1 MGMRDQ
7 ASAGSERVKQAAV
20 GNHPLAATVAG
31 TAAASSQQVSEVG
44 AALGRPRASVVICTV
59 DRPKLLREAIASIV
73 AQRYDGVIETLV
85 VYDGTAPDTSL
96 NVNDARRP
104 VTVLRNTH
112 RRGLPA
118 GRNCGAEVATGEFL
132 GFCDDDDTWLPD
144 KTETQV
150 ALLERRP
157 EVDAVVCGLLVDHL
171 GTITERPLLTEAVT
185 MGDLLDDR
193 MMEVEFVTTMVRRD
207 AFLDPDRLGGAD
219 GRSPAATPRTTSL
232 YCAPR
237 GAIRCPPPGPRWCAR
252 GGGEGRCLRNAGGR
266 STPPWGT
273 CWSGSRSSLT
283 IRGGMPACW
292 ASEHSL
298 RLRRATASR
307 PGG

>member
-1 MGMRDQ
+1 M
-7 ASAGSERVKQAAV
+7 
-20 GNHPLAATVAG
+20 
-31 TAAASSQQVSEVG
+31 
-44 AALGRPRASVVICTV
+44 
-59 DRPKLLREAIASIV
+59 
-73 AQRYDGVIETLV
+73 
-85 VYDGTAPDTSL
+85 
-96 NVNDARRP
+96 
-104 VTVLRNTH
+104 
-112 RRGLPA
+112 
-118 GRNCGAEVATGEFL
+118 ATGEFL

-219 GRSPAATPRTTSL
+219 EEIPGGYAEDYEFVLRAAQRHPLPTTRSPL
-232 YCAPR
+232 VCK
-237 GAIRCPPPGPRWCAR
+237 GW
-252 GGGEGRCLRNAGGR
+252 GEGRCLRNAGGR